1 MLTIHKIGFYGKL
14 FRKLLKTFT
23 DSPVTNSINKTKPGS
38 NRPGKFGY
46 NLDRILSKYVIRAFR
61 VDSGQHFSYTCS
73 IRILS
78 NLGDII
84 EKLMLPF
91 RRSVQW
97 LHLRAL
103 IQFRITSTA
112 SHCNDAR
119 GLLLIIPIFT
129 LSTNPHNLLSFFTSP
144 IC

>member
-1 MLTIHKIGFYGKL
+1 MLAITQLKLDFQDDPTEGK
-14 FRKLLKTFT
+14 FIDKTFT

-91 RRSVQW
+91 R
-97 LHLRAL
+97 
-103 IQFRITSTA
+103 
-112 SHCNDAR
+112 
-119 GLLLIIPIFT
+119 P
-129 LSTNPHNLLSFFTSP
+129 
-144 IC
+144 

>member
-38 NRPGKFGY
+38 NRPGKFNY

-97 LHLRAL
+97 LQQYLLEVHHYCSVFLRS
-103 IQFRITSTA
+103 QNSR
-112 SHCNDAR
+112 
-119 GLLLIIPIFT
+119 FT
-129 LSTNPHNLLSFFTSP
+129 LILAQTKNNLHSIYLTS
-144 IC
+144 C